1 MQLEDER
8 RVFGMR
14 NSEGDTVNRL
24 RAVVAGG
31 SLGGLATAIAL
42 REAGCEVEVFERSH
56 TKSDCT
62 IGYYAKDYKA

>member
-1 MQLEDER
+1 M
-8 RVFGMR
+8 FGMR
-14 NSEGDTVNRL
+14 NGERDTAHRSDLV

-31 SLGGLATAIAL
+31 SLGGLAAAIAL